1 MVNKTNQSKLKIREY
16 HAQGTI
22 EYLLMMTV
30 IIVVLM
36 IVLKPGGKITKT
48 VNQSVELAT
57 QGIECMA
64 ERTCYNPP
72 CEVKYTNCATG
83 PVLP

>member
-1 MVNKTNQSKLKIREY
+1 MKKNNCIYTPLDNAAAQS
-16 HAQGTI
+16 TI

-36 IVLKPGGKITKT
+36 IVLKPDGKITKT
-48 VNQSVELAT
+48 VNGAVELAT

-64 ERTCYNPP
+64 EKTCYQPP
-72 CEVKYTNCATG
+72 CEVKYPNCTEGA
-83 PVLP
+83 VLP